1 MTKNTITITDEKGS
15 TITRDMTEAESLAF
29 DNQRKILSQR
39 IALLEAQEAA
49 KQSAKASALAK
60 LAALGLTADEVS
72 AIVG

>member
-29 DNQRKILSQR
+29 DNQRKIMSER

-49 KQSAKASALAK
+49 KQSAKESALAK

-72 AIVG
+72 AILG